1 MTVRNGSLQNLVA
14 ANTRSANPEV
24 GMGATIVMW
33 SDRHAATIV
42 AINERGTT
50 VRVQQDR
57 ATRTDDH
64 GISDCQSY
72 AYAPNPEATVQTFTL
87 RKTGRWIRKGESE
100 KGGTALLI
108 GRRDEHYDYSF

>member
-1 MTVRNGSLQNLVA
+1 MRNGSLQNLVA

-50 VRVQQDR
+50 VRIQQDR

-64 GISDCQSY
+64 GISDSQSY

-100 KGGTALLI
+100 KGGTVLLI